1 MPSYS
6 ISNVSFSFQSAIHF
20 NGHVVFPHFIFS
32 SNEPNGVQIYRAALD
47 GGELVQRIYTMDEG
61 IELELAFHNTS
72 AISLRIERLVLL
84 HTEDLRLGDL
94 PSTEWFVFRQGRM

>member
-6 ISNVSFSFQSAIHF
+6 ISGISFSFQSAIHF

-47 GGELVQRIYTMDEG
+47 GGELIQKIYAMDEG
-61 IELELAFHNTS
+61 GRNGRQPPGCRFCRPGS
-72 AISLRIERLVLL
+72 ER
-84 HTEDLRLGDL
+84 
-94 PSTEWFVFRQGRM
+94 